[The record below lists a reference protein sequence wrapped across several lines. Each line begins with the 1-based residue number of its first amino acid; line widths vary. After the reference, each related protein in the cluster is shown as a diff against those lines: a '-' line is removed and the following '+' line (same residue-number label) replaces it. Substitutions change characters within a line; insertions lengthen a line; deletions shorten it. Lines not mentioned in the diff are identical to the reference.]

1 MKKHLKRLSV
11 LMTCSLLAACATNSD
26 PSLESQDSS
35 LTTTESSAQTS
46 STTNETDQ
54 EVVLLEMNG
63 ELILNDFEGF
73 SEHISPLNNVYD
85 DSYYFAIISGR
96 MNSISY
102 TAREYKLDLNSGGLT
117 VLKEYP
123 QNTVRASDF
132 IEFKGVLYEAITEL
146 ADPSLSFR
154 IIADGQEIWSGYG
167 SPEFYVINDNLLFHA
182 QTLIEGQKTD
192 VVCRINPDNSITT
205 LVQAG
210 QDGLGFLF
218 PTVSPTYNHSKLLMR
233 STQNGKDVY
242 VLINS
247 DGYEIIDQADHV
259 EYESVLLEDEIFI
272 AYPDPATLGVENS
285 EGDTPITEYKY
296 EAFSLST
303 KETRPVQASFEEI
316 GVFNCAAAVKQ
327 SMLLNNPERKGV
339 LKATLKNQELEVEEI
354 GGIENLY
361 YRIYPVDQQRVLL
374 VGSGKG
380 ESLKPIFCLV
390 NIE

>member
-35 LTTTESSAQTS
+35 LATTESSAQTS
-46 STTNETDQ
+46 STTGDDQ
-54 EVVLLEMNG
+54 NVVLLETHG
-63 ELILNDFEGF
+63 ELILNDFEGTTESF
-73 SEHISPLNNVYD
+73 SPTDNVYND
-85 DSYYFAIISGR
+85 HYYFSIVGGY

-102 TAREYKLDLNSGGLT
+102 TAREYKLDLTSGDLT
-117 VLKEYP
+117 VLKGYP
-123 QNTVRASDF
+123 QNKVRVSDF
-132 IEFKGVLYEAITEL
+132 IEFKGVLYEAVTDL
-146 ADPSLSFR
+146 NDPSLNFR
-154 IIADGQEIWSGYG
+154 ILADGQKVWSGYG
-167 SPEFYVINDNLLFHA
+167 NPEFYVVNDNLLFHA

-192 VVCRINPDNSITT
+192 IVYRINPDYSVTT

-361 YRIYPVDQQRVLL
+361 YRIYPVDQQRALL
-374 VGSGKG
+374 VGFEEGQF
-380 ESLKPIFCLV
+380 LKPTFYLV
-390 NIE
+390 NVK